1 MIRSLLF
8 WNIFPLAPILL
19 KTLIACQQ
27 RKIKNQSTTSERFN
41 MCHIERVST
50 AYSHV
55 IASPANCTISP
66 SVWNV
71 FLWNISQLGAEVLFN
86 TLIYSRCMPECF
98 SVSCVHP
105 CCPPGTATRTEAP
118 CSHWGEGLRREMK
131 SQQFKEEIKT
141 KLNLSHLKS
150 GGGLCLFCAPFTDPS
165 LFPVLLPP
173 ANSSSWHLPPA
184 LGCPACSA
192 HSHKKNFHQPFPYGF
207 PLQKGWSPL
216 ILPVKEQAPHASGW
230 NKPSSPSDRQQFTA
244 RPFRWSTE
252 IWMTFLHLKKSHFF
266 IIKAISSS

>member
-71 FLWNISQLGAEVLFN
+71 FLWNISQLRAEVLFN
-86 TLIYSRCMPECF
+86 TLIYSVCMPECVF
-98 SVSCVHP
+98 MSLVSFP
-105 CCPPGTATRTEAP
+105 ASSLLCPGQVGGKGGATRTR
-118 CSHWGEGLRREMK
+118 G
-131 SQQFKEEIKT
+131 T
-141 KLNLSHLKS
+141 
-150 GGGLCLFCAPFTDPS
+150 
-165 LFPVLLPP
+165 LLPGRGIREG
-173 ANSSSWHLPPA
+173 NEETTVQ
-184 LGCPACSA
+184 G
-192 HSHKKNFHQPFPYGF
+192 G
-207 PLQKGWSPL
+207 
-216 ILPVKEQAPHASGW
+216 
-230 NKPSSPSDRQQFTA
+230 D
-244 RPFRWSTE
+244 
-252 IWMTFLHLKKSHFF
+252 
-266 IIKAISSS
+266 

>member
-71 FLWNISQLGAEVLFN
+71 FLWNISQMGAEVLFN
-86 TLIYSRCMPECF
+86 TLICSVCIPECF
-98 SVSCVHP
+98 PVSRVP
-105 CCPPGTATRTEAP
+105 FPASSLLCPWRVGEKDEATRTRGTLLP
-118 CSHWGEGLRREMK
+118 LGRGIKEGNK
-131 SQQFKEEIKT
+131 DSKFKGEIKT
-141 KLNLSHLKS
+141 KLNLLSTHPLKA
-150 GGGLCLFCAPFTDPS
+150 GGVLCLLNPPRYWSISLFSWCCRDLLLPTNSSTWHLLSCPGLPS
-165 LFPVLLPP
+165 LAGHNLLSPQ
-173 ANSSSWHLPPA
+173 SQKELPSV
-184 LGCPACSA
+184 CP
-192 HSHKKNFHQPFPYGF
+192 
-207 PLQKGWSPL
+207 LW
-216 ILPVKEQAPHASGW
+216 I
-230 NKPSSPSDRQQFTA
+230 SSPKRVKL
-244 RPFRWSTE
+244 PH
-252 IWMTFLHLKKSHFF
+252 FLREGAGTPCPWLE
-266 IIKAISSS
+266 

>member
-71 FLWNISQLGAEVLFN
+71 FLWNINQLGAEVLFN

-105 CCPPGTATRTEAP
+105 CCPSGTASRTEAP
-118 CSHWGEGLRREMK
+118 CSPWGEGLRREMK
-131 SQQFKEEIKT
+131 GQQFKEEIKT
-141 KLNLSHLKS
+141 KLNLFHLKS

-165 LFPVLLPP
+165 LSFLCCCPQLTAAPDTSLLPWAAQP
-173 ANSSSWHLPPA
+173 AQPTVTKRTSISPFLMDFLSKRGEAPSFCQWRSRHPVPVAGTNPAAPVTGSNSQPGPFADPPR
-184 LGCPACSA
+184 SEWR
-192 HSHKKNFHQPFPYGF
+192 F
-207 PLQKGWSPL
+207 
-216 ILPVKEQAPHASGW
+216 
-230 NKPSSPSDRQQFTA
+230 FT
-244 RPFRWSTE
+244 
-252 IWMTFLHLKKSHFF
+252 
-266 IIKAISSS
+266 